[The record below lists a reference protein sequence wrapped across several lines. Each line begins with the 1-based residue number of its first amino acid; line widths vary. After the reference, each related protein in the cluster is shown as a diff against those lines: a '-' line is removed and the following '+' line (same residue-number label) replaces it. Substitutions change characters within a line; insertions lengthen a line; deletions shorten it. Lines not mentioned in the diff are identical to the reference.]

1 MVSVNSHWKDIL
13 LHVVCCMIKGSQWD
27 IAAEALQPDTFLPH

>member
-1 MVSVNSHWKDIL
+1 MVSVNSHWKGIL

-27 IAAEALQPDTFLPH
+27 IPYLF